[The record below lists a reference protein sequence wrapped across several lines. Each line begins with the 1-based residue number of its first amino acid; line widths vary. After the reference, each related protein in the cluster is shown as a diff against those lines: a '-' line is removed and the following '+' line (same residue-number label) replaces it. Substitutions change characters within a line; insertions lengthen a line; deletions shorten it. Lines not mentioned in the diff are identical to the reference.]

1 MAWRRWLSSPHGV
14 GLVAAASEAGSH
26 AALVIVEAR
35 AVSSPHCLPHASLTT
50 PSRLVFIS
58 HSHSDGTEPAE
69 RLDRELRAHGI
80 DTWRTA
86 RDIDV
91 SSDFTG
97 ELEAAIE
104 ASAVLVACIT
114 AGVRRRDSYVRRE
127 IAYAQMH
134 HKRIAVARFAPV
146 PPPISVVT
154 YTYFEFHRNWCSAFA
169 RLLAFAFPG
178 QYPSRVTRT
187 LSSARHYHASCSPGQ

>member
-1 MAWRRWLSSPHGV
+1 V
-14 GLVAAASEAGSH
+14 VAALEADSH

-35 AVSSPHCLPHASLTT
+35 VVSSPPCRAQPSLTT
-50 PSRLVFIS
+50 ASRLVFIS
-58 HSHSDGTEPAE
+58 HSHSDGSESAE

-91 SSDFTG
+91 SSDFTS

-104 ASAVLVACIT
+104 ASTVLVACIT

-178 QYPSRVTRT
+178 QYPSRVASTRSRVKHCHT
-187 LSSARHYHASCSPGQ
+187 SCSPGQ